1 MFAAILCLM
10 CEQRVLCWQLKS
22 LACATAFNV
31 LSLLLLLLF
40 VAIRGH
46 IVASTTSSP
55 LRHVPVMFTARRIQ
69 HFLPSSTRVEVCLPT
84 VQWARPTVAVI

>member
-69 HFLPSSTRVEVCLPT
+69 HFPSSTRVEVCLPT